1 MILTIS
7 RVTKQYPFG
16 YGLSYTNFSVSNFRA
31 TATSPN
37 STTTAST
44 NSSFTPT
51 STITFSVDITNTGDI
66 AGSYVPQVYLLGRV
80 SSITRPV
87 RQLVAFTRVYLSPG
101 ETATAT
107 MDLDVA
113 RYLTVLDR
121 AYQWVVEPGAYTF
134 ALMENGG
141 SQAST
146 AMNVTMSCCR

>member
-1 MILTIS
+1 M
-7 RVTKQYPFG
+7 TKQYPFG

-37 STTTAST
+37 RTKAST
-44 NSSFTPT
+44 SSNFTPN
-51 STITFSVDITNTGDI
+51 STITFSVDITNTGDQ
-66 AGSYVPQVYLLGRV
+66 AGSYVPQVYLLGRI

-87 RQLVAFTRVYLSPG
+87 RQLVAFTRVYPSPG
-101 ETATAT
+101 ETTTAS
-107 MDLDVA
+107 MDLEVA

-146 AMNVTMSCCR
+146 AMNVTMSCC